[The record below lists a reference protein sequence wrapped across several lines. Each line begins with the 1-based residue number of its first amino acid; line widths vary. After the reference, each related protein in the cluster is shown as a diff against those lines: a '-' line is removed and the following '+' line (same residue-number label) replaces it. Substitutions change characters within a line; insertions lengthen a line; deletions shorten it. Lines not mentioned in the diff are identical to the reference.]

1 MAATPT
7 GAMPMR
13 AVPSQ
18 PGSESRS
25 NCPAFDVTSLLFT
38 RHTQCTAVATLANG
52 ASRMTNSHQ
61 NAHPPTTL
69 RMVAARFGA
78 GVTLRRDPSRRGVVG
93 SIVVAI
99 SHGRQ
104 VQLRLL
110 RCSPDH
116 EDR

>member
-1 MAATPT
+1 MAATAT

-13 AVPSQ
+13 AVPGQ
-18 PGSESRS
+18 PGSAPRS
-25 NCPAFDVTSLLFT
+25 NCPEFDVASLLFT
-38 RHTQCTAVATLANG
+38 RHTPCTAVATLANG

-69 RMVAARFGA
+69 RMARCPFRA
-78 GVTLRRDPSRRGVVG
+78 GVTLRRDRSREGVVG

-99 SHGRQ
+99 SRGRQ

-110 RCSPDH
+110 R
-116 EDR
+116 